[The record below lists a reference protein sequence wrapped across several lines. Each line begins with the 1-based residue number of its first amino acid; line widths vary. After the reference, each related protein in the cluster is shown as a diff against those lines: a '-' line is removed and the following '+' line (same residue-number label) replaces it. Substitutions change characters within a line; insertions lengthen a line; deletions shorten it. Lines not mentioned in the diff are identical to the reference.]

1 MMLFFIFLY
10 ELFCCDWYIFLE
22 FYILLFFL
30 LMFIV
35 IMLNKFLNYSY
46 FLGLNNIIKFSKSNI
61 FVEIFNYIVFFMFV
75 SVC

>member
-1 MMLFFIFLY
+1 MSYFVVIGIIFFRILY
-10 ELFCCDWYIFLE
+10 FVI
-22 FYILLFFL
+22 FL
-30 LMFIV
+30 LMFIG

-61 FVEIFNYIVFFMFV
+61 FVEIFNYIVCFMFV